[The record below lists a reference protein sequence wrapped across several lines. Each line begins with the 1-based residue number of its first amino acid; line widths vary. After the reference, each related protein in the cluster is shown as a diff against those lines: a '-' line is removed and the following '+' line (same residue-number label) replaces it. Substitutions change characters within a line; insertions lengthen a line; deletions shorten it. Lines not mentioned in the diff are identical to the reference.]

1 MQQQVISRL
10 AKINDPEVAEVL
22 LDGWQSHSPEQ
33 RKQILNAVVSRAAWS
48 ASLLTHVQSGSVGS
62 SELPA
67 PIQQQLLNAN
77 ENSGSWKELLSAR
90 VSADRAEVLARYA
103 SAIKLEGEATRGQKL
118 FKKLC
123 INCHKVKDEGYDVGH
138 KLASITNK
146 TKEALLASII
156 DPSGAVDA
164 M

>member
-1 MQQQVISRL
+1 M
-10 AKINDPEVAEVL
+10 
-22 LDGWQSHSPEQ
+22 
-33 RKQILNAVVSRAAWS
+33 
-48 ASLLTHVQSGSVGS
+48 
-62 SELPA
+62 
-67 PIQQQLLNAN
+67 
-77 ENSGSWKELLSAR
+77 
-90 VSADRAEVLARYA
+90 SADRAAVLARYA

-123 INCHKVKDEGYDVGH
+123 INCHKVKGEGYDVGP

-164 M
+164 NYFNYSVLTADGRTFSGKLETETATSITLLAAEGKRTTVLRDNIEMLKASRKSLMPDGLEQNLELQDVADLVQYVQDAFR